1 MYIFFQVNQDIEW
14 SENTNGRT
22 NIWRILWQRRVSF
35 WPKVDK
41 TRFMEN
47 LTNYILSFPK
57 SLLVCYFLWNNDRS
71 CQPANSFVVPQMNL
85 LQNNT
90 SNNPT
95 LLVSEILE
103 QNSLSQNN
111 MGLNL
116 GSEAMNKTHV
126 TSSLLP
132 PSVRNDK
139 FKAYV
144 IESFLN
150 KWYLSF
156 Q

>member
-1 MYIFFQVNQDIEW
+1 
-14 SENTNGRT
+14 
-22 NIWRILWQRRVSF
+22 
-35 WPKVDK
+35 
-41 TRFMEN
+41 
-47 LTNYILSFPK
+47 
-57 SLLVCYFLWNNDRS
+57 
-71 CQPANSFVVPQMNL
+71 MNL

-103 QNSLSQNN
+103 QNSLSQNSLSQNN

-144 IESFLN
+144 IES
-150 KWYLSF
+150 LS
-156 Q
+156 

>member
-1 MYIFFQVNQDIEW
+1 
-14 SENTNGRT
+14 
-22 NIWRILWQRRVSF
+22 
-35 WPKVDK
+35 
-41 TRFMEN
+41 
-47 LTNYILSFPK
+47 
-57 SLLVCYFLWNNDRS
+57 
-71 CQPANSFVVPQMNL
+71 MNL

-132 PSVRNDK
+132 PPVRNDK

-144 IESFLN
+144 IESFN
-150 KWYLSF
+150 K
-156 Q
+156 

>member
-1 MYIFFQVNQDIEW
+1 
-14 SENTNGRT
+14 
-22 NIWRILWQRRVSF
+22 
-35 WPKVDK
+35 
-41 TRFMEN
+41 
-47 LTNYILSFPK
+47 
-57 SLLVCYFLWNNDRS
+57 
-71 CQPANSFVVPQMNL
+71 MNL

-132 PSVRNDK
+132 PPVRNVRL
-139 FKAYV
+139 KA
-144 IESFLN
+144 ESSTQENRKYLN
-150 KWYLSF
+150 E
-156 Q
+156 